1 MGPLSA
7 THPAVGLVCPACS
20 VRLAVDD
27 YVALVPLGPGADP
40 AARGHRDAGKAYDA
54 VGAVVHWECSPKGEG
69 EAEWRATQDGTA
81 GS

>member
-20 VRLAVDD
+20 VPLAVDD
-27 YVALVPLGPGADP
+27 YVALVLVGPGADTE
-40 AARGHRDAGKAYDA
+40 ARARRDVGRAYNA
-54 VGAVVHWECSPKGEG
+54 VGVVVHWECSPKGEG